1 MVANLRI
8 AALVGVSFLGISSPA
23 FAQTADPAAAEE
35 DSDGTI
41 IVEARRRD
49 ESVQDVPLV
58 VNAVTAE
65 DIQRLNIRD
74 FRDIQTIV
82 PGLSM
87 TSNSNGI
94 GTTSSIRG
102 INFDVNASGNF
113 GTIEYYLNDVP
124 ISSGSLFQAIY
135 DLGQIE
141 VLRGPQGTLRGRAS
155 PSGSITISTRRPDL
169 EEFGGYVQSTVNTNN
184 GINLNGAV
192 GFPVVEGILGV
203 RIAGLIERTDGN
215 LVESVQSIRS
225 PGTRTESG
233 RISVLF
239 EPSSFL
245 RAEGMYQRV
254 DSRGRSFDQAACFN
268 QFSAAA
274 LPCPV
279 LITPGDRVGFTRAPN
294 EYEQRFETFNWRVRA
309 AFAGQQLIYSGGHL
323 SQRLSAFAPQDP
335 AVTIPVIFGQ
345 ITNNEAEIDT
355 HEIRLQNADRVAG
368 LFDYVLGY
376 FSNVQDTPSYIVGQ
390 TATNLAGNPLSPSFT
405 VRGNNVTEAS
415 YFANLTVHLGERT
428 EISGGL
434 RSIEIDTDS
443 RLFSSAVP
451 LQAGCFVAS
460 GRTFCAPGAL
470 PFGLANITPLVLSGT
485 QTELV
490 FAPQNPRNFQRTI
503 YSGSIKHE
511 FTDNFMVYANFG
523 TSFRPGNNVVRFPP
537 NRALSAVESQFIA
550 TPAETSEAYEIGFKS
565 DFADNTLRLNVS
577 AFRQDFV
584 NYPYRSQSGV
594 FFLQYDAPTPVPVGT
609 NGRVASGNFVSP
621 VPVRVEGFEVELA
634 WMPSDRFSLTAN
646 LAYAVGRIRNGV
658 VACNDFVT
666 PDGQPDVVT
675 AAPSA
680 AALFARVGTNNVS
693 ACTVNFRA
701 GSASP
706 WNGTIQAEHNADLNA
721 STQIY
726 ARGLATFANGSQS
739 DAANPFDNRGSYA
752 LINLYAGLRD
762 ADGAWEVSVYGK
774 NLTGNDSILATS
786 LGPLFTTAGASTINS
801 PYIGI
806 GNAST
811 PGLVNPR
818 EFGITARF
826 AFGSR

>member
-8 AALVGVSFLGISSPA
+8 AALASVSLLGVSTPA
-23 FAQTADPAAAEE
+23 FAQSADPAAEE
-35 DSDGTI
+35 EGDGTI

-49 ESVQDVPLV
+49 ESAQEVPLV
-58 VNAVTAE
+58 VQAVTAE
-65 DIQRLNIRD
+65 EIQRLNLRD
-74 FRDIQTIV
+74 FRDIATVV
-82 PGLSM
+82 PGLNM
-87 TSNSNGI
+87 ASNSNGI

-102 INFDVNASGNF
+102 VNFDVNASGNF

-124 ISSGSLFQAIY
+124 ISSGSLFQSIY

-169 EEFGGYVQSTVNTNN
+169 DEFGGYVQTTVTTLE
-184 GINLNGAV
+184 GFNLNGAV
-192 GFPVVEGILGV
+192 GFPVVPGILGV
-203 RIAGLIERTDGN
+203 RVAGLISRDDGN

-233 RISVLF
+233 RISLLF

-254 DSRGRSFDQAACFN
+254 DSRGTNFDQAACFN

-279 LITPGDRVGFTRAPN
+279 VLSPGDRAGITRAPN
-294 EYEQRFETFNWRVRA
+294 EFNQRFETFNWRVRA
-309 AFAGQQLIYSGGHL
+309 AFAGQHLVYSGGQL
-323 SQRLSAFAPQDP
+323 NQRIRAFAPQDP
-335 AVTIPVIFGQ
+335 AVATPVIYGQ
-345 ITNNEAEIDT
+345 ITNSEAEIGT
-355 HEIRLQNADRVAG
+355 HEIRLQSDERVFG
-368 LFDYVLGY
+368 LFDYVVGY
-376 FSNVQDTPSYIVGQ
+376 FSNTQDTPSYIVGQ

-405 VRGNNVTEAS
+405 VRTNEVIEAS
-415 YFANLTVHLGERT
+415 YFANLTVHVGDRT

-443 RLFSSAVP
+443 RLFSSAVA
-451 LQAGCFVAS
+451 LQPGCFVAS
-460 GRTFCAPGAL
+460 GRTFCPPGAL
-470 PFGLANITPLVLSGT
+470 PFGIANITPLVLSGT

-503 YSGSIKHE
+503 YSASIKHE
-511 FTDNFMVYANFG
+511 FSDDFMVYANFG

-537 NRALSAVESQFIA
+537 NRALSALESQFIA

-565 DFADNTLRLNVS
+565 SFADNRIRLNVS

-584 NYPYRSQSGV
+584 NYPYRAQSGV
-594 FFLQYDAPTPVPVGT
+594 FFLQYDAPTPVPIGT

-621 VPVRVEGFEVELA
+621 VPVRVEGFEVEFA
-634 WMPSDRFSLTAN
+634 WTPSDNFSLTAN
-646 LAYAVGRIRNGV
+646 LAYALGRIRNGV
-658 VACNDFVT
+658 IACNDFVT

-706 WNGTIQAEHNADLNA
+706 WNGTVQIEHNADLNA
-721 STQIY
+721 STEIY
-726 ARGLATFANGSQS
+726 ARGLATYSGSALS
-739 DAANPFDNRGSYA
+739 DAANPFDDRGSYLLLNA
-752 LINLYAGLRD
+752 YAGVRD
-762 ADGAWEVSVYGK
+762 PDGAWEVAVYGK
-774 NLTGNDSILATS
+774 NLTGNNSILATS
-786 LGPLFTTAGASTINS
+786 LGPLFTTAGATTINS
-801 PYIGI
+801 SYIGL

-811 PGLVNPR
+811 PGLVSPR

-826 AFGSR
+826 SFGSR